1 LQSSPYE
8 MERPHLNLVASV
20 DSGRWGL
27 ALTFVSLKSRIER
40 CLCEKGLMPA
50 KPSRAGSTAG
60 GPVNRYWKPAR
71 WNRAVIDAG

>member
-1 LQSSPYE
+1 
-8 MERPHLNLVASV
+8 
-20 DSGRWGL
+20 
-27 ALTFVSLKSRIER
+27 LKSRIER

-71 WNRAVIDAG
+71 WSRAVIDAG